1 MHKEK
6 TMLQVYYNGSD
17 WVIAESPEDAIKVWE
32 ETVGES
38 WKEYAD
44 DGETFEL
51 DNRKSWSINFEDEDD
66 ARKYAPNGGVI
77 IHADDKDYFRVEAF
91 QEQWIDKQGRSWFC
105 SENY

>member
-1 MHKEK
+1 
-6 TMLQVYYNGSD
+6 MLQVYYNGSD
-17 WVIAESPEDAIKVWE
+17 WVIAESVEDAIKVWE
-32 ETVGES
+32 ETTGDK
-38 WKEYAD
+38 WADYASEED
-44 DGETFEL
+44 PDEWTL

-77 IHADDKDYFRVEAF
+77 IHADEKDYFRVEAF